1 MELLLSTLEYHEKI
15 TWENNTPT
23 QDKMCYFNSS
33 RDRRNIEVGNLPEL
47 IFPYGNSGVGICI
60 DCKIKGYAG
69 CLCPNYY
76 KELV

>member
-1 MELLLSTLEYHEKI
+1 
-15 TWENNTPT
+15 
-23 QDKMCYFNSS
+23 MCYFNSS